1 VASFKSTLDE
11 AHEASLLLFV
21 VDASDPAFPN
31 QLAVTKTVLKEI
43 SADDIPSLLI
53 LNKIDRVDADERG
66 RLRREYPHAVQLSAL
81 NPDDVAMLKAKLI
94 AHFDDSLKE
103 IVLAVPHSK
112 VGPVLGFVHEHMRIQ
127 KEQWDGWGARLTVK
141 GLAEDVGHVLE
152 MAGTEVAPPFEDSDG
167 GDGAGG
173 GT

>member
-43 SADDIPSLLI
+43 AADDIPSLLI

-66 RLRREYPHAVQLSAL
+66 RLRREHPHAIQLSAL
-81 NPDDVAMLKAKLI
+81 DKDDVARLKARLI
-94 AHFDDSLKE
+94 EHFDDSLQE
-103 IVLAVPHSK
+103 VTLPVPHAR
-112 VGPVLGFVHEHMRIQ
+112 VGAVLGYVHEHMRIAN
-127 KEQWDGWGARLTVK
+127 EQWDGWGARLTLR
-141 GLAEDVGHVLE
+141 GLPEDVAHVKE
-152 MAGTEVAPPFEDSDG
+152 MAGDEVAPPFE
-167 GDGAGG
+167 AEA
-173 GT
+173 